1 MKKNRISGNVIRR
14 LPRYLRHLDDLAYKG
29 HERISS
35 GELGKKMGLTASQI
49 RQDFSCFGEFGQQ
62 GYGYNIAA
70 LRSGI
75 ADILGMDEHYR
86 AVLVGL
92 GNLGKALVQNFQFG
106 ASGVTLQ
113 AVFDVK
119 PDLIGQTFSELPV
132 YDGMELRDY
141 LQRMHPDI
149 VILTL
154 PRRHA
159 DAVAKI
165 VVECGI
171 PGIWNFTNIELS
183 VEHQNTVIE
192 NVHFSDSLLALT
204 YQLKNGDYRN
214 GE

>member
-29 HERISS
+29 HERVSS
-35 GELGKKMGLTASQI
+35 GELGKKMSLTASQI

-70 LRSGI
+70 LREEI
-75 ADILGMDEHYR
+75 AEILGMKEKYT

-92 GNLGKALVQNFQFG
+92 GNLGRAIVQNFQFG
-106 ASGVTLQ
+106 ASGVDLQ
-113 AVFDVK
+113 AAFDA
-119 PDLIGQTFSELPV
+119 DQALIGTEFSGLPV
-132 YDGMELRDY
+132 YDAQELGDY

-159 DAVAKI
+159 DAVART
-165 VVECGI
+165 VVAAGTR
-171 PGIWNFTNIELS
+171 GIWNFTNIELS
-183 VEHQNTVIE
+183 VEHKNTIIE
-192 NVHFSDSLLALT
+192 NVHFSDSLQTLT

-214 GE
+214 

>member
-1 MKKNRISGNVIRR
+1 MKKNKISANVIRR

-35 GELGKKMGLTASQI
+35 GELGKKMDLTASQI

-70 LRSGI
+70 LRGEI
-75 ADILGMDEHYR
+75 ADILGMKAGYR

-92 GNLGKALVQNFQFG
+92 GNLGKALVQNFQFS

-113 AVFDVK
+113 AAFDVDPALVGK
-119 PDLIGQTFSELPV
+119 TLSDLPV
-132 YDGMELRDY
+132 YDAAELSGY
-141 LQRMHPDI
+141 LQKMRPDI

-154 PRRHA
+154 PRRYA
-159 DAVAKI
+159 DAVAET
-165 VVECGI
+165 VVGCGVR
-171 PGIWNFTNIELS
+171 GIWNFTNIELS
-183 VEHQNTVIE
+183 VEHPHTIIE

-214 GE
+214 